1 MEGNLIVKFSVEYTK
16 DVIKDLKKLDNYT
29 KQMIK
34 IWIEK
39 HLAGCENPRAFGK
52 ALKGNLQGRWRYRI
66 GDYRLLCKIE
76 DEKMVIVA
84 ITVGH
89 RKEIYKG

>member
-1 MEGNLIVKFSVEYTK
+1 MTFSVEYTK
-16 DVIKDLKKLDNYT
+16 DVIKELKKLDNYT

-34 IWIEK
+34 LWIEK
-39 HLAGCENPRAFGK
+39 HLVGCENPRAIGK
-52 ALKGNLQGRWRYRI
+52 PLKGNLQGRWRYRI
-66 GDYRLLCKIE
+66 GDYRLLSKIE

-89 RKEIYKG
+89 RKEIYSK